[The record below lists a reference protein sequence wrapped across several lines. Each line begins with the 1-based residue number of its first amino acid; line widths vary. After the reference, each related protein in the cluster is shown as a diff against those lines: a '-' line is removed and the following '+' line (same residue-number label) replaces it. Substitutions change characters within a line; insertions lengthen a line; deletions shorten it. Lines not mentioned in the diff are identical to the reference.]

1 MEMKANQ
8 TVTVLK
14 QRNKRILKY
23 FHFLAYKHLILLY
36 KRFIYFFICI
46 YPSPNTCGSESCS
59 VMSDSLQLH
68 GLYSPWN
75 SPRQNTGVGSLTHYR
90 WKNSMQQIPK
100 MKILGGKGLSQLRY
114 VTRKFQNQLL
124 APFCNL
130 RTHFIKSRDAF
141 ASPCFS
147 IFTIESCFWLLPPVS
162 FLMACTTPWVRKGD
176 RHWHCS
182 CSGSRNCCPAIYL
195 VLAIIVLT
203 AQSSS
208 QTNET
213 DMNPSVILFAVS
225 PSALLQPEVL
235 TMFVV
240 FFELHES
247 VMKDL
252 IAGL

>member
-1 MEMKANQ
+1 MKANQ
-8 TVTVLK
+8 SVTVLK

-36 KRFIYFFICI
+36 KRFIYFLICI
-46 YPSPNTCGSESCS
+46 YQSPNTCGSESCS

-68 GLYSPWN
+68 GN
-75 SPRQNTGVGSLTHYR
+75 SPRQNTGVDNLTYYR

-147 IFTIESCFWLLPPVS
+147 IFTIKSCFWLLSPVR
-162 FLMACTTPWVRKGD
+162 FLMACTTHWVRKGD
-176 RHWHCS
+176 CH
-182 CSGSRNCCPAIYL
+182 
-195 VLAIIVLT
+195 
-203 AQSSS
+203 
-208 QTNET
+208 
-213 DMNPSVILFAVS
+213 
-225 PSALLQPEVL
+225 
-235 TMFVV
+235 
-240 FFELHES
+240 
-247 VMKDL
+247 
-252 IAGL
+252 